1 MILQNSF
8 QQLGLSRLP
17 HDFRLTL
24 NLCIYTILLFTSVYS
39 QTQPVIT
46 TEQDKIII
54 EDAGENET
62 FALGKTIVIR
72 GKAKEVLALGGD
84 IIVEGEV
91 SGDVATIGGSIYQRK
106 DAFIGGDVIVFGG
119 TYKSDVKEA
128 KRGEDKRTIAIAVY
142 EDEMRNLMQNPLQIF
157 APDFSATF
165 FVVRVFA
172 ILFWFV
178 ISLFMTTIAPG
189 AVSRSVARFQLS
201 TLRVVGIGFLAVVIS
216 TIFIVLGLKIL
227 PSVVSAIIGLMI
239 VFLLLLAYVFGHTVF
254 QVVAGK
260 AISKKFLPET
270 WQSESISLLIGA
282 FILTVFLSA
291 PYIWTFA
298 LLALMSISLGLVL
311 TARSPKSV

>member
-1 MILQNSF
+1 VILQNSF
-8 QQLGLSRLP
+8 QLGLSRLS
-17 HDFRLTL
+17 HSFHFTL
-24 NLCIYTILLFTSVYS
+24 NLCIFTILLFAVGYS
-39 QTQPVIT
+39 QTQPIIT

-119 TYKSDVKEA
+119 TYKSDVKEP
-128 KRGEDKRTIAIAVY
+128 RRVPDKQTIAVAVY
-142 EDEMRNLMQNPLQIF
+142 EGELRNLMQNPLQIF

-165 FVVRVFA
+165 FVLRIFA

-189 AVSRSVARFQLS
+189 AVSRSVVRFQLS

-216 TIFIVLGLKIL
+216 TIFIMLGLKIL
-227 PSVVSAIIGLMI
+227 PSVVSAIIGLM
-239 VFLLLLAYVFGHTVF
+239 VLFLLLLAYVFGHTVL

-260 AISKKFLPET
+260 AITKRLLPENR
-270 WQSESISLLIGA
+270 QSESVSLLLGA
-282 FILTVFLSA
+282 VILTVFLSA

-298 LLALMSISLGLVL
+298 LLALMSVSLGLVL
-311 TARSPKSV
+311 TAKSPKSV